1 MVKVQIKVFDTDSN
15 INIIDTIDITMIK
28 HILRNNPEMLLKEI
42 EDFEKKISIPVSS
55 KNDEQEND
63 IIFVPVIN

>member
-28 HILRNNPEMLLKEI
+28 HILKNNPEMLLKEI

-55 KNDEQEND
+55 KNDEQKND